1 MKLVI
6 AATLVAEIGEIGRL
20 DNPGKHTSDV
30 EFVPITCRSSSPT
43 KETWD
48 DWTWPRRACQ
58 ERPWLPGADGRIMNK
73 RAKLCSSERSRGR
86 SVCSAHGRERDDG
99 LHIGG
104 RFDLGTAVRIVGVD
118 QRQCLLDPQ

>member
-1 MKLVI
+1 VKLVI

-48 DWTWPRRACQ
+48 DWTWPVA
-58 ERPWLPGADGRIMNK
+58 
-73 RAKLCSSERSRGR
+73 
-86 SVCSAHGRERDDG
+86 
-99 LHIGG
+99 
-104 RFDLGTAVRIVGVD
+104 
-118 QRQCLLDPQ
+118 

>member
-1 MKLVI
+1 VKLVI

-48 DWTWPRRACQ
+48 DWTWPDCANRWWPPVIQLAVADRA
-58 ERPWLPGADGRIMNK
+58 EP
-73 RAKLCSSERSRGR
+73 
-86 SVCSAHGRERDDG
+86 
-99 LHIGG
+99 
-104 RFDLGTAVRIVGVD
+104 
-118 QRQCLLDPQ
+118 